1 MQGLLRGGKEQ
12 LMTETFDPYYKWL
25 GIPPRDQPP
34 HHYRL
39 LGIELFE
46 EDRDVIDAA
55 ANRVMSYLKDMAT
68 GDDAAHSQTL
78 LNEISRA
85 RICLLNAE
93 KKAEYDDQ
101 LRQRLKAA
109 GLLDKKPKK
118 PAAKKPPPKPPK
130 PTGPPPAK
138 PPASSPP
145 LPAIT
150 PPPSISLDKFP
161 AFEPQPPKA
170 ETGEALKIVVGS
182 EGEAKKPTA
191 KQKEAKPA
199 AHKDQEPRKRPYS
212 LFGVLVGLLVLAV
225 VGFIVCL
232 IVFGGG
238 CDFESGQDPQG
249 DGAGKPGFS
258 LPAFDPGF
266 QWTAADGFTG
276 GYGRMVGHW
285 KFNDDVRDSSGGNHH
300 ATPTGNLAFVDGRIE
315 RALHLSEVQ
324 RLVVPGPL
332 FGDSSEFSLTLWIKL
347 DRVPDTSRP
356 IVDGSNLDIHLHQG
370 HPKLRVRRLEPA
382 AGQSTDEETKAFTG
396 IDVAEHVNQWVH
408 LALVY
413 SAPARQVHYYLNGE
427 HRGFQRYAQSTPAEM
442 SRLRISNLAG
452 DIDDLRVFDYRLSSV
467 AVKAIFDDD
476 FPPLLAAP
484 DESNGKVACETWHD
498 VSDSLT
504 RRQIDQITAG
514 PPAETTILRK
524 GLWDLLPQADGN
536 CLNRIRGFLYPPDDG
551 EYVFLLRSSGLA
563 TFYLQRFG
571 ADEDSLAQ
579 IVLNDAMRTQSVPVP
594 LESGRAYYFEVL
606 HQYDGRKRGLRHI
619 SLGCRSATERRRRPS
634 ASPDP
639 KDRQNAIPADYLA
652 SYGDV
657 E

>member
-1 MQGLLRGGKEQ
+1 MA
-12 LMTETFDPYYKWL
+12 ETFDPYYKWL

-55 ANRVMSYLKDMAT
+55 ANRVMSYLKDMAP

-85 RICLLNAE
+85 RICLLNTE

-109 GLLDKKPKK
+109 GLLDTKPKK
-118 PAAKKPPPKPPK
+118 PAAKKPPPKTPK

-150 PPPSISLDKFP
+150 PPPQTSVDRFP
-161 AFEPQPPKA
+161 AFEPLPPKA
-170 ETGEALKIVVGS
+170 KTGEALKIVVSS
-182 EGEAKKPTA
+182 EDAVKRPAAKR
-191 KQKEAKPA
+191 KESKPA
-199 AHKDQEPRKRPYS
+199 VQNDQGPRNRPHR
-212 LFGVLVGLLVLAV
+212 LLGVLVGLLVISVIA
-225 VGFIVCL
+225 FIVSL
-232 IVFGGG
+232 IVFGDGG
-238 CDFESGQDPQG
+238 DSEFGQDPQSG
-249 DGAGKPGFS
+249 GADEPGFS
-258 LPAFDPGF
+258 LPAFDPNF
-266 QWTAADGFTG
+266 QSTAVDGLTG

-285 KFNDDVRDSSGGNHH
+285 KFDDDVRDSSGGDHH
-300 ATPTGNLAFVDGRIE
+300 ATLAGNLAFVDGKME
-315 RALHLSEVQ
+315 RALNLSEVQ
-324 RLVVPGPL
+324 RLSVPGPL
-332 FGDSSEFSLTLWIKL
+332 FAESSEFSLTLWIKL
-347 DRVPDTSRP
+347 DKVPDTTRP
-356 IVDGSNLDIHLHQG
+356 IVDGGTLDIHLHGG
-370 HPKLRVRRLEPA
+370 HPKLRVGRLEPA
-382 AGQSTDEETKAFTG
+382 AGQSTDEDTKAFTG
-396 IDVAEHVNQWVH
+396 IDITEHLNQWVH
-408 LALVY
+408 LGLVY
-413 SAPARQVHYYLNGE
+413 SAPSHQVNYYLNGE

-442 SRLRISNLAG
+442 SRLRISNFAG

-476 FPPLLAAP
+476 FSPLLAAP

-498 VSDSLT
+498 VSDGLT
-504 RRQIDQITAG
+504 RGQIDRITAG
-514 PPAETTILRK
+514 PPAETTTLRS
-524 GLWDLLPQADGN
+524 GLWDMLPLAEGH

-563 TFYLQRFG
+563 TFSLQRFG

-579 IVLNDAMRTQSVPVP
+579 IILNDAMRAQSMPIP
-594 LESGRAYYFEVL
+594 LESGKAYYFEVL
-606 HQYDGRKRGLRHI
+606 HQYDGQKRGFRQI
-619 SLGCRSATERRRRPS
+619 SLGCRSATDRRRRPF
-634 ASPDP
+634 APPDA
-639 KDRQNAIPADYLA
+639 KDRQFAIPADFLA

>member
-118 PAAKKPPPKPPK
+118 PAAKKPPPKPPPKPPK

-150 PPPSISLDKFP
+150 PPPSVSLDKFP
-161 AFEPQPPKA
+161 TFEPQPPKA
-170 ETGEALKIVVGS
+170 VTAEALKIVVGS
-182 EGEAKKPTA
+182 EDEANKPTA
-191 KQKEAKPA
+191 KRKESKPA
-199 AHKDQEPRKRPYS
+199 ADQDQEPRKRPYS
-212 LFGVLVGLLVLAV
+212 LFGILVCLLVIAV

-232 IVFGGG
+232 MVFGGG
-238 CDFESGQDPQG
+238 SDSESGQDSQD

-258 LPAFDPGF
+258 LPAFDSSF
-266 QWTAADGFTG
+266 QSTAVDGFTG
-276 GYGRMVGHW
+276 GYGRLVGHW
-285 KFNDDVRDSSGGNHH
+285 KFDDDVRDSSGGNHH
-300 ATPTGNLAFVDGRIE
+300 ATRAGNLAFVDGRIE

-324 RLVVPGPL
+324 RLSVPGPL
-332 FGDSSEFSLTLWIKL
+332 FAESSEFSLTLWIKL
-347 DRVPDTSRP
+347 ERVPNTSHL
-356 IVDGSNLDIHLHQG
+356 IVDGGNLDIHLHGG

-382 AGQSTDEETKAFTG
+382 AGQGTDEETKAFVG
-396 IDVAEHVNQWVH
+396 IDVAEHLNQWAH
-408 LALVY
+408 LGLVY

-427 HRGFQRYAQSTPAEM
+427 HRGFQRYAQSTPSEM
-442 SRLRISNLAG
+442 NRLRISNLAG
-452 DIDDLRVFDYRLSSV
+452 DIDDLRIFDYRLSSA

-476 FPPLLAAP
+476 FQPLLAAP
-484 DESNGKVACETWHD
+484 GGSNGKVANETWHD

-504 RRQIDQITAG
+504 RRQIEQITAG
-514 PPAETTILRK
+514 PPAETTTLRS
-524 GLWDLLPQADGN
+524 GLWDMLPMADGH
-536 CLNRIRGFLYPPDDG
+536 CLNRIRGFLYPPEDG
-551 EYVFLLRSSGLA
+551 E
-563 TFYLQRFG
+563 
-571 ADEDSLAQ
+571 
-579 IVLNDAMRTQSVPVP
+579 
-594 LESGRAYYFEVL
+594 
-606 HQYDGRKRGLRHI
+606 
-619 SLGCRSATERRRRPS
+619 
-634 ASPDP
+634 
-639 KDRQNAIPADYLA
+639 
-652 SYGDV
+652 
-657 E
+657 

>member
-1 MQGLLRGGKEQ
+1 
-12 LMTETFDPYYKWL
+12 MTETFDPYYKWL

-85 RICLLNAE
+85 RICLLNTE
-93 KKAEYDDQ
+93 KKVEYDDQ

-150 PPPSISLDKFP
+150 PPPSVSVDKFP
-161 AFEPQPPKA
+161 TFEPQPPKA
-170 ETGEALKIVVGS
+170 VTGEALKILVGS
-182 EGEAKKPTA
+182 EDEANRPPA
-191 KQKEAKPA
+191 KGKESKPA
-199 AHKDQEPRKRPYS
+199 ADQDQEPRKQPYS
-212 LFGVLVGLLVLAV
+212 LFGILVGLLVIAV

-238 CDFESGQDPQG
+238 GDSESGRDSQG
-249 DGAGKPGFS
+249 GDAGKPGSS

-266 QWTAADGFTG
+266 QWTAVDGFAG

-285 KFNDDVRDSSGGNHH
+285 KFDHDVRDSSGGNHH
-300 ATPTGNLAFVDGRIE
+300 ATPAGNLAFVDGRIG

-324 RLVVPGPL
+324 RLVVPGTL

-347 DRVPDTSRP
+347 DRVSNTNRP
-356 IVDGSNLDIHLHQG
+356 IVDGSNLDIHLHGG

-382 AGQSTDEETKAFTG
+382 TVQSTDEETRAFTG
-396 IDVAEHVNQWVH
+396 INVTEHLNQWVH
-408 LALVY
+408 LGLVY

-442 SRLRISNLAG
+442 SQLRISNLAG
-452 DIDDLRVFDYRLSSV
+452 DIDDLRVFDYRLGSV
-467 AVKAIFDDD
+467 AVKAIFDDE
-476 FPPLLAAP
+476 FQPLLAAP
-484 DESNGKVACETWHD
+484 DESNGKVANETWHD

-504 RRQIDQITAG
+504 RRQIDEITAG
-514 PPAETTILRK
+514 PPAETTILRR
-524 GLWDLLPQADGN
+524 GLWDMLPLADGH

-551 EYVFLLRSSGLA
+551 EYVFLLRSSGMA
-563 TFYLQRFG
+563 TFCLQRFG
-571 ADEDSLAQ
+571 PDEDSLAQ
-579 IVLNDAMRTQSVPVP
+579 IILNDGVRAQSVPVP
-594 LESGRAYYFEVL
+594 LESGKAYYFEVL
-606 HQYDGRKRGLRHI
+606 HQYDGQKRGFRQI
-619 SLGCRSATERRRRPS
+619 NLGCGPVTGRRRRPF
-634 ASPDP
+634 APPDA
-639 KDRQNAIPADYLA
+639 KDRQHAIPADYLA
-652 SYGDV
+652 SYGDL